1 MRNRG
6 VGKTQTTE
14 KRLEEKKKR
23 KIPSFLSLFRRRK
36 KSLSFLDPSPF
47 PPLFFSRKL
56 PSTRKKNRKVE
67 SLREHPYIPLLE
79 KSLFDNAGHVEG
91 EHARHITFLAKSS
104 LHRIARRMLFL
115 NIATLVSN
123 PNIVPHIVPQSLFP
137 FFFLFSISNY
147 KSVKMFL
154 TGTKKYFSRRHICV
168 WHRCYSPSSC
178 SPYFNSYGILGR
190 FRFTTVLKSGGEGL
204 RWRSSRLVYNFVVPF
219 PPPILVIPSTLRG
232 ISSKIY

>member
-1 MRNRG
+1 MRNRVG

-79 KSLFDNAGHVEG
+79 KNSLFDNAGHVEG

-104 LHRIARRMLFL
+104 LHRIARGMLFL

-123 PNIVPHIVPQSLFP
+123 PNIVPHRNKVYFL
-137 FFFLFSISNY
+137 FFFYSLSLITSRSKCFSQERRNISRGGT
-147 KSVKMFL
+147 SVFDTDVTALRVAAHIL
-154 TGTKKYFSRRHICV
+154 TVTEFSAVSDLRR
-168 WHRCYSPSSC
+168 
-178 SPYFNSYGILGR
+178 F
-190 FRFTTVLKSGGEGL
+190 
-204 RWRSSRLVYNFVVPF
+204 
-219 PPPILVIPSTLRG
+219 
-232 ISSKIY
+232 